1 MTWWLILAQ
10 LLVAFG
16 GGLIAAGIIVAI
28 GGLGAIRR
36 AQSTAD
42 QAAADILLTN
52 ERLIRHQKR
61 VASAQGVDARAQTRT
76 LKEEAEAHLASS
88 QPDNK
93 PRRPSVIQMMRR

>member
-10 LLVAFG
+10 LLVSFA

-28 GGLGAIRR
+28 GGMGAIRQ

-42 QAAADILLTN
+42 SAKNDLAVLDDRLT
-52 ERLIRHQKR
+52 RHQKR
-61 VASAQGVDARAQTRT
+61 VASAQGVAAKEKTQT

-88 QPDNK
+88 ESGPK
-93 PRRPSVIQMMRR
+93 PGRPSVLQLLRR